1 MLLRSIGSAALWLT
15 SWCCGAGVW
24 ACVVWCRYATAG
36 LGLDAWTGLAVQAGA
51 TLVGGLAAKVVY
63 GAATAPKVKA

>member
-1 MLLRSIGSAALWLT
+1 MADLLVLWC
-15 SWCCGAGVW
+15 WCVGVRG
-24 ACVVWCRYATAG
+24 VVWCRYATAG

>member
-1 MLLRSIGSAALWLT
+1 MADLLVLCAVVLVCGRA
-15 SWCCGAGVW
+15 WCG
-24 ACVVWCRYATAG
+24 VVWSRYATAG